1 MKQINKLK
9 SSHTIDM
16 CNGSIAKKMIVF
28 ALPLMLS
35 SILQLLFNAADV
47 IVVGKFAGD
56 ASLAAVGSTTSL
68 INLTTNLFIGLSV
81 GANVLTANY
90 FAASQINDLKKTI
103 HTAMTLSVIAGLILT
118 VIGIIFA
125 PYILVLM
132 QTPDDVFNLAVIY
145 LRTYFSGMTAVM
157 IYNFGSAVLRAVGDT
172 KRPLY
177 YLTVAGVVN
186 VCLNLIF
193 VIKFNMGVLGVGL
206 ATAISQVISALLI
219 VVCLIRDNSLI
230 KLNIKDLSID
240 KHILL
245 RIIKIGLP
253 AGIQGMLFS
262 LANIVIQ
269 SSVNT
274 FGTTIVAGNSASQNI
289 EGFAFTSMNA
299 FHQAAVSFTG
309 QNAGARKYE
318 RINKILYTAL
328 GYVLIVG
335 LVFCGIYLSL
345 GKFLIGFYTDNSAVV
360 EAGVNRLIIIAC
372 SYAICGMMD
381 VVVGSLRGLG
391 YSVMPMIVSLVGV
404 CALRLIW
411 IAIFFRLDE
420 FHKIE
425 IIYYTYPVSWTV
437 TLIAHLICF
446 SFVKKHIR
454 KKWLRK
460 DYV

>member
-1 MKQINKLK
+1 MDQVRKIR
-9 SSHTIDM
+9 SSHSIDM
-16 CNGSIAKKMIVF
+16 CSGSIAKKMIVF

-35 SILQLLFNAADV
+35 GILQLLFNAADV

-90 FAASQINDLKKTI
+90 YAADKEDDLKSTV
-103 HTAMTLSVIAGLILT
+103 HTSMTLSIIGGIILT
-118 VIGIIFA
+118 VSGVVFA
-125 PYILVLM
+125 PYILHLM
-132 QTPDDVFNLAVIY
+132 NTPDDVIELATIY
-145 LRTYFSGMTAVM
+145 LRTYFCGMTAVM
-157 IYNFGSAVLRAVGDT
+157 VYNFGSAVLRAIGDT

-177 YLTVAGVVN
+177 FLTLAGVIN

-193 VIKFNMGVLGVGL
+193 VIKFNLGVLGVGM
-206 ATAISQVISALLI
+206 ATVISQIVSAALI
-219 VVCLIRDNSLI
+219 VVCLIKEESSI
-230 KLNIKDLSID
+230 KLHISKLKID
-240 KHILL
+240 THKLL

-269 SSVNT
+269 SSVNS
-274 FGTTIVAGNSASQNI
+274 FGTVVMAGNSASQNI

-309 QNAGARKYE
+309 QNAGARKYN
-318 RINKILYTAL
+318 RINKILFTAL

-335 LVFCGIYLSL
+335 ILFCIIYIAF
-345 GKFLIGFYTDNSAVV
+345 GEHLIGLYTDSPEVV
-360 EAGVNRLIIIAC
+360 SAGVKRLIIIAA
-372 SYAICGMMD
+372 SYAVCGMMD

-391 YSVMPMIVSLVGV
+391 YSFMPMIVSLIGV

-411 IAIFFRLDE
+411 LATVFQLE
-420 FHKIE
+420 QFHKVE
-425 IIYYTYPVSWTV
+425 IIYYTYPISWTV

-446 SFVKKHIR
+446 FTVKKLIR
-454 KKWLRK
+454 KKWNII
-460 DYV
+460 

>member
-1 MKQINKLK
+1 MEQTKKIR
-9 SSHTIDM
+9 SSHSIDM

-28 ALPLMLS
+28 AVPLMLS
-35 SILQLLFNAADV
+35 GILQLLFNAADV
-47 IVVGKFAGD
+47 VVVGKFAGD

-90 FAASQINDLKKTI
+90 YAAGNEKDLKSTV
-103 HTAMTLSVIAGLILT
+103 HTSMTLSIIGGIFLT
-118 VIGIIFA
+118 VIGIAFA
-125 PYILVLM
+125 PYILHLM
-132 QTPDDVFNLAVIY
+132 NTPDDVIELATIY

-157 IYNFGSAVLRAVGDT
+157 VYNFGSAVLRAIGDT

-177 YLTVAGVVN
+177 FLTLAGIIN

-193 VIKFNMGVLGVGL
+193 VIKLDLGVFGVGL
-206 ATAISQVISALLI
+206 ATVISQIVSAALI
-219 VVCLIRDNSLI
+219 VICLIKEKSSI
-230 KLNIKDLSID
+230 KLHISKLKID
-240 KHILL
+240 SKKLL
-245 RIIKIGLP
+245 QIIKIGLP

-269 SSVNT
+269 SSVNS
-274 FGTTIVAGNSASQNI
+274 FGTTIMAGNSASQNI

-318 RINKILYTAL
+318 RINKILYVSL

-335 LVFCGIYLSL
+335 IVFCFIYLTF
-345 GKFLIGFYTDNSAVV
+345 GQYLIGFYTDSPEVV
-360 EAGVNRLIIIAC
+360 TAGVNRLVIIAA

-391 YSVMPMIVSLVGV
+391 YSFMPMIVSLVGV
-404 CALRLIW
+404 CALRLIY
-411 IAIFFRLDE
+411 IATIFQLE
-420 FHKIE
+420 QFHRVE
-425 IIYYTYPVSWTV
+425 VIYYTYPISWAV
-437 TLIAHLICF
+437 TLVAHLICF
-446 SFVKKHIR
+446 FAVKKQIK
-454 KKWLRK
+454 KKWNII
-460 DYV
+460 